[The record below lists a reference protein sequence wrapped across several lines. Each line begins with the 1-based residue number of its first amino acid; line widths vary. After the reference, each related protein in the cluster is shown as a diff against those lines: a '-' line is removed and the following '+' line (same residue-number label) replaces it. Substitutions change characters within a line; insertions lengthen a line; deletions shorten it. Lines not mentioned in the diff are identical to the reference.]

1 MEVQDNSYQGIS
13 SSWSWNARVV
23 GIKLAADNG
32 YHNIRNKLATELVTL
47 KDKLSFDI
55 WLVLYILHTV
65 FLTVVISNSIDLT
78 IDVKVDS
85 FLIV

>member
-1 MEVQDNSYQGIS
+1 VEGQDNGYQGTS

-23 GIKLAADNG
+23 KMKLVADNG
-32 YHNIRNKLATELVTL
+32 HHNIRNRPATEPVTL

-65 FLTVVISNSIDLT
+65 LLTVVISNSMGLT
-78 IDVKVDS
+78 IDIKVGS

>member
-1 MEVQDNSYQGIS
+1 M
-13 SSWSWNARVV
+13 
-23 GIKLAADNG
+23 KLVADNG
-32 YHNIRNKLATELVTL
+32 YYNIRNRLATELVIL

-65 FLTVVISNSIDLT
+65 LLTVVISNSIDLT